1 MNLNQGGGK
10 MAIIRFRERPFLR
23 SPWSEF
29 ERMRHD
35 MDALLRTMNEV
46 GGRDESMVYPLLNI
60 FEDNDH
66 IYVHGEVPGVLP
78 EDLNVSVESE
88 TLIIKGERKTCNE
101 VEDASWHRR
110 EIQCGTFSRAI
121 SLPTKVNTDQVEAR
135 VVDGILTV
143 TIAKADEVKPRQVEI
158 KVG

>member
-1 MNLNQGGGK
+1 
-10 MAIIRFRERPFLR
+10 MAIIRFSDRPFLR

-29 ERMRHD
+29 ERMRRD
-35 MDALLRTMNEV
+35 METLLQNMS
-46 GGRDESMVYPLLNI
+46 GDSGRSDVMVYPLLNI
-60 FEDNDH
+60 FEDDDC

-78 EDLNVSVESE
+78 EDLDVKVESE
-88 TLIIKGERKTCNE
+88 TLIIKGERKACPE
-101 VEDASWHRR
+101 GEDASWHRR

-121 SLPTKVNTDQVEAR
+121 SLPSKVNTDRVEAK